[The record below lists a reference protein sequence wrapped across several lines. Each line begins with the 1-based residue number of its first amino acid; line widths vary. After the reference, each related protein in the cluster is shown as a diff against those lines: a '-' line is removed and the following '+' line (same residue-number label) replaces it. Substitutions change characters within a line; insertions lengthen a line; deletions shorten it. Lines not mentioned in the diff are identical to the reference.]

1 VFHQTIVAEDPSGL
15 LRHLEGLCKF
25 EMSIFNRV
33 PDNVPLLDLI
43 TPHLELELELTAVF
57 RRALLTAGFVGGPMV
72 EEFEHA
78 FAGFCGTKQSIAI
91 SSGTDALRF
100 AIMACGVR
108 PGDVVLTVP
117 HTFIATTEAISQ
129 AGAVPE
135 FVDIDEGTYNVSVE
149 MLEQFLEGQCTRDK
163 RGRLIARR
171 SGRPVTAVVPVH
183 LYGQMADMDPIL
195 RLAEGYGL
203 TVVEDACQAHGA
215 EYFSRKLNCWMKAGS
230 MGRAA
235 AFSFYPGKNLGAC
248 GEAGAVTT
256 NDPDIAAKI
265 KMLRDHGQSKKYY
278 HDVEGYNGRADS
290 IQAGL
295 LHAKLGRL
303 ASWNTQ
309 RRDRATEYNR
319 LLAKN
324 AALTLP
330 YEPSWSHAV
339 YHLYVIRTCDR
350 DGMMNYLKKAAIGT
364 GIHYPIPLHLQ
375 KAYASLNYARGD
387 FPVAERVA
395 AEIVSLPMF
404 PHLTA
409 DQQARVAAE
418 ILSFT
423 SKVRIKRAGEEESL
437 FVTAQQTA

>member
-1 VFHQTIVAEDPSGL
+1 
-15 LRHLEGLCKF
+15 
-25 EMSIFNRV
+25 
-33 PDNVPLLDLI
+33 
-43 TPHLELELELTAVF
+43 
-57 RRALLTAGFVGGPMV
+57 
-72 EEFEHA
+72 
-78 FAGFCGTKQSIAI
+78 
-91 SSGTDALRF
+91 
-100 AIMACGVR
+100 
-108 PGDVVLTVP
+108 
-117 HTFIATTEAISQ
+117 
-129 AGAVPE
+129 
-135 FVDIDEGTYNVSVE
+135 
-149 MLEQFLEGQCTRDK
+149 
-163 RGRLIARR
+163 
-171 SGRPVTAVVPVH
+171 
-183 LYGQMADMDPIL
+183 MADMDPIL

-203 TVVEDACQAHGA
+203 TVIEDACQAHGA
-215 EYFSRKLNCWMKAGS
+215 EYFSKKLNCWMKAGS
-230 MGRAA
+230 MGHAA

-295 LHAKLGRL
+295 LHTKLGRL

-309 RRDRATEYNR
+309 RRGRATEYNR

-324 AALTLP
+324 TALTLP
-330 YEPSWSHAV
+330 YEPSWSRAV
-339 YHLYVIRTCDR
+339 YHLYVIRTCER
-350 DGMMNYLKKAAIGT
+350 DGMMNHLKKAAIGT

-423 SKVRIKRAGEEESL
+423 SKVRIKRADGEESL
-437 FVTAQQTA
+437 FVAAQQTA